1 MPIASGGAARRK
13 PSPERAAD
21 ARLGREIRT
30 LRHARGMTL
39 AQVAAA
45 TGLSQPFLSQLE
57 LGRTRPSM
65 RSLFRIA
72 TALGTT
78 QQALLG
84 AAGPAASSVPMR
96 GEDAELVD
104 GAARLL
110 LHDPDGADVT
120 EFVGASDEFGEFF
133 SHDRRELLYVVR
145 GAVELELREPSG
157 SRLVTLGPRDTISY
171 SGRVEH
177 RFRRSG
183 EEPCVVLLVHSGRA
197 GAGAAMHARA
207 TGTEPFAP

>member
-1 MPIASGGAARRK
+1 VRTASG
-13 PSPERAAD
+13 PERAAD
-21 ARLGREIRT
+21 ARLGRAIRAA
-30 LRHARGMTL
+30 RHDRGMTL
-39 AQVAAA
+39 AQVAAQA
-45 TGLSQPFLSQLE
+45 GLSQPFLSQLE

-84 AAGPAASSVPMR
+84 RAAGPPPGGAVRAD
-96 GEDAELVD
+96 DAEPVEVEA

-120 EFVGASDEFGEFF
+120 EFVGSPQGFGEFF
-133 SHDRRELLYVVR
+133 CHGRRELLYVVR
-145 GAVELELREPSG
+145 GIVEVELREDG
-157 SRLVTLGPRDTISY
+157 TSRFSTLQARDSITY

-177 RFRRSG
+177 RFRQVG
-183 EEPCVVLLVHSGRA
+183 PQTCVFVLVHSGA
-197 GAGAAMHARA
+197 SDA
-207 TGTEPFAP
+207 